1 MRKNKRKL
9 DSNELS
15 TSTAFPTRMAKKR
28 QVDLVK
34 SHLPK
39 SPAKKV
45 AVVAALMESPTTKSG
60 LEGKG
65 LIPSAKNREEGGV
78 ALSAMREMLLVSQKV
93 NDLMTLEPLLRQLLA
108 SYVAIT

>member
-39 SPAKKV
+39 RPAKKV

-60 LEGKG
+60 LKGKG
-65 LIPSAKNREEGGV
+65 LIPSAKNREAGV
-78 ALSAMREMLLVSQKV
+78 ALSAMREMLLVSRKV